1 MKILVEEIFVTEGIP
16 QFTFVK
22 PPNYNEILL
31 DIRRKGKPVIIEG
44 QSGTGKTTTVKKIIS
59 QLSAD
64 ITIHYFTARQAAD
77 VEAIVDLVRN
87 KNAGYFIIDDFH
99 RLSNDLQTEL
109 GNIAKTAAETSDENM
124 PKLILVGINQ
134 VGSTLIS
141 LVPDIA
147 KRCGIHRIVPGDEE
161 TTKKLIQTGEEKL
174 NVKFTNAEKIFIES
188 KGDYWLT
195 QSLCQTICIQNDI
208 LDSQDAIK
216 IIDFDINQVRKSMVM
231 RLAHAYKEPVKEF
244 CRGRRFRPGNDPYFK
259 LLRLISSQESSI
271 VDLNELANAN
281 EDMRASINGI
291 KEKRLNTVLDS
302 KPLCSQYF
310 FYNSGNKVFA
320 IEDPALFYYMHHVDW
335 EEIRKD
341 CGFRDD
347 LKPKEFEIA
356 ISFAGEN
363 RQLAKY
369 IAEQL
374 ESIDISVFLDEHY
387 EANYLG
393 KAWSK
398 EFERIFVHDS
408 RFVICLLDINHRDKI
423 WPTFERDCFKRR
435 VPDAEVI
442 PIYLDDTIFVGIP
455 DDIIGIKFTW
465 NQHDPN
471 WQDLVEEKIVFKIW
485 DKLENL

>member
-1 MKILVEEIFVTEGIP
+1 
-16 QFTFVK
+16 
-22 PPNYNEILL
+22 
-31 DIRRKGKPVIIEG
+31 
-44 QSGTGKTTTVKKIIS
+44 
-59 QLSAD
+59 
-64 ITIHYFTARQAAD
+64 
-77 VEAIVDLVRN
+77 
-87 KNAGYFIIDDFH
+87 
-99 RLSNDLQTEL
+99 
-109 GNIAKTAAETSDENM
+109 
-124 PKLILVGINQ
+124 
-134 VGSTLIS
+134 
-141 LVPDIA
+141 
-147 KRCGIHRIVPGDEE
+147 
-161 TTKKLIQTGEEKL
+161 
-174 NVKFTNAEKIFIES
+174 
-188 KGDYWLT
+188 
-195 QSLCQTICIQNDI
+195 
-208 LDSQDAIK
+208 
-216 IIDFDINQVRKSMVM
+216 
-231 RLAHAYKEPVKEF
+231 
-244 CRGRRFRPGNDPYFK
+244 RFRPGNDPYFK

-398 EFERIFVHDS
+398 EFERIFINDS
-408 RFVICLLDINHRDKI
+408 MYVVCILDIHHKNKI
-423 WPTFERDCFKRR
+423 WPTFERDCFKKR
-435 VPDAEVI
+435 VTQGEVI
-442 PIYLDDTIFVGIP
+442 PIFLDDTVFVGIP
-455 DDIIGIKFTW
+455 DDIVGLKFQW
-465 NQHDPN
+465 DPTNLN
-471 WQDLVEEKIVFKIW
+471 WQQKVDDEIVFKIW
-485 DKLENL
+485 E

>member
-1 MKILVEEIFVTEGIP
+1 MKILVEEVFVTEGIP

-59 QLSAD
+59 QLSTD
-64 ITIHYFTARQAAD
+64 IVINYYTARQAKD
-77 VEAIVDLVRN
+77 VESIIKVVTG
-87 KNAGYFIIDDFH
+87 KPAGYFIIDDFH
-99 RLSNDLQTEL
+99 RLSNELQTEL
-109 GNIAKTAAETSDENM
+109 GDIAKIAAETSDENM

-141 LVPDIA
+141 LVHDIA
-147 KRCGIHRIVPGDEE
+147 KRCGIHRILPGDEE
-161 TTKKLIQTGEEKL
+161 TTKKLIQIGEEKL
-174 NVKFTNAEKIFIES
+174 NIKFSNSEKIFEES

-195 QSLCQTICIQNDI
+195 QSLCQTICIKNEI
-208 LDSQDAIK
+208 LDSQDLRK
-216 IIDFDINQVRKSMVM
+216 VIDFDADQVRKSMVT
-231 RLAHAYKEPVKEF
+231 RLSHAYKEPVKEF

-259 LLRLISSQESSI
+259 LLRLIASQESSI

-281 EDMRASINGI
+281 EEMRASINGI
-291 KEKRLNTVLDS
+291 KEKRLNIVLDS

-310 FYNSGNKVFA
+310 FYNSVNKVFA
-320 IEDPALFYYMHHVDW
+320 IEDPALFYFMHHVDW

-347 LKPKEFEIA
+347 LRPKEFEIA

-374 ESIDISVFLDEHY
+374 ESIDVSIFLDEHY

-408 RFVICLLDINHRDKI
+408 RYVICLLDINHREKI
-423 WPTFERDCFKRR
+423 WPTFERECFRKR
-435 VPDAEVI
+435 VSDAEVI
-442 PIYLDDTIFVGIP
+442 PILLDETVFVGIP
-455 DDIIGIKFTW
+455 DDIVGIRFKW
-465 NQHDPN
+465 DPN
-471 WQDLVEEKIVFKIW
+471 APDWQDKVENEIVFKIW
-485 DKLENL
+485 DKLENE

>member
-1 MKILVEEIFVTEGIP
+1 MKILVEEVFVTEGIP

-22 PPNYNEILL
+22 PPNYNDILL
-31 DIRRKGKPVIIEG
+31 DIRKKGKPVIIEG

-64 ITIHYFTARQAAD
+64 IVIHYYTARQAND
-77 VEAIVDLVRN
+77 VAEIIKILSE
-87 KNAGYFIIDDFH
+87 KPSGCFIIDDFH
-99 RLSNDLQTEL
+99 RLSNELQTQL
-109 GNIAKTAAETSDENM
+109 ADIAKISAETSDENM

-134 VGSTLIS
+134 VGATLIS
-141 LVPDIA
+141 MVHDIA
-147 KRCGIHRIVPGDEE
+147 KRCGIHRVLPGDAE
-161 TTKKLIQTGEEKL
+161 TIQKLIQTGEEKL
-174 NVKFTNAEKIFIES
+174 NIEFANPERIFEES

-195 QSLCQTICIQNDI
+195 QSLCQTICLKNDV
-208 LDSQDAIK
+208 LES
-216 IIDFDINQVRKSMVM
+216 IDFKKVINFDSEQVRKSMVT
-231 RLAHAYKEPVKEF
+231 RLSHAYKEPVKEF
-244 CRGRRFRPGNDPYFK
+244 CRGRRFRPSNDPYFK
-259 LLRLISSQESSI
+259 LLRLIAGQESSI

-281 EDMRASINGI
+281 EEMRASINGI

-310 FYNSGNKVFA
+310 FYNPSNKVFA
-320 IEDPALFYYMHHVDW
+320 IEDPALFYYMHHLEW
-335 EEIRKD
+335 EAIRKD

-347 LKPKEFEIA
+347 VKSKEFEIA

-398 EFERIFVHDS
+398 EFERIFIEDS
-408 RFVICLLDINHRDKI
+408 KYIICLLDTHHRDKI
-423 WPTFERDCFKRR
+423 WPTFERECFKKR
-435 VPDAEVI
+435 VPDGEVI
-442 PIYLDDTIFVGIP
+442 PVFLDETVFVGIP
-455 DDIIGIKFTW
+455 DDIVGIKFNW
-465 NQHDPN
+465 NSNDADWHDK
-471 WQDLVEEKIVFKIW
+471 VENEIVFKI
-485 DKLENL
+485 